1 MSPARRCGVVVFR
14 RTGDVD
20 EIDAIDEY
28 SRRLVGAMATIGVRA
43 SYEPGGLGPVL
54 TAAEAPPWV
63 LIQYNPFRY
72 GRWGFAPRL
81 VCDALRLRGRGVPLA
96 VMVHEAW
103 VGMTDWRSTVIGL
116 WQRVQ
121 LRALV
126 RLADG
131 VMTSTEALAR
141 EIGHGAV
148 HVPIS
153 TNITP
158 VDTSQKA
165 ARERLGL
172 DGKLAVALFGRGH
185 ESRALDHAEAAI
197 AAVADAYG
205 ANRLAVLNLGA
216 DAPTVR
222 APAGVEV
229 SSPGR
234 QTADELSVG
243 VSASDV
249 ILLPLTDGIS
259 TRRTTLMA
267 ALAHGRPVL
276 GLHGRNTDT
285 LLAETP
291 GALALTPVGD
301 RAAFARAAVE
311 LVGDQ
316 AQLDA
321 IGEAGRRLYE
331 EQFDWPV
338 LARRVASM
346 LEPLMV
352 GTPEIVFVANDVG
365 ESGGMERQSA
375 QLVRRLLDAGHRVT
389 VIARTCELPAHEQ
402 LRFVRVPTPR
412 RPATMAYPA
421 FIAVASLL
429 AARRRRGALLHTTGA
444 IVLGR
449 ADLSTVHYSHRA
461 ARAHIEGS
469 RASRETLLYR
479 INAGIAGVLSRAGE
493 AWCYRPSRTR
503 VLCAVSGG
511 VATELQQGFPAMA
524 GAIRIVPNGVE
535 VAVFRPDTTARR
547 EVRAELGIGDEVGLA
562 LFVGGDWERKGLRY
576 AVDALTLAPDWH
588 LAVAGAGD
596 QEPLLARAR
605 AAGTESRLRFLGP
618 VRQMPRLYAAGDAL
632 VLPTAYETFSLVT
645 FEAAASGLPLL
656 VSRVSGVEDLLQDGR
671 NGWFI
676 GRAGPD
682 IARRLNELRSDPEL
696 ARTMAEQARVAAS
709 GYSWE
714 AMAAGYV
721 SIYSELIEDG
731 R

>member
-1 MSPARRCGVVVFR
+1 MPPARRGGVVVFR
-14 RTGDVD
+14 RTGGID

-28 SRRLVGAMATIGVRA
+28 SRRLVGAMATTGVSAR
-43 SYEPGGLGPVL
+43 YEPGGLGPVL
-54 TAAEAPPWV
+54 RSAEAPPWV

-81 VCDALRLRGRGVPLA
+81 VCDALRLRSRSVPLA
-96 VMVHEAW
+96 IMVHEAW

-121 LRALV
+121 LRALL

-141 EIGHGAV
+141 EIGHGAI

-197 AAVADAYG
+197 AAVADKYG
-205 ANRLAVLNLGA
+205 ADRLAVLNLGA
-216 DAPTVR
+216 DAPTARV
-222 APAGVEV
+222 PPGVEV
-229 SSPGR
+229 ISPGR
-234 QTADELSVG
+234 QTADELSLG
-243 VSASDV
+243 VSASDLV
-249 ILLPLTDGIS
+249 LLPLTDGVS

-291 GALALTPVGD
+291 AALALTPVGD

-338 LARRVASM
+338 LARRVASV
-346 LEPLMV
+346 LEPLAAGV
-352 GTPEIVFVANDVG
+352 PEIVFVANDVG

-389 VIARTCELPAHEQ
+389 VIARTCELPAHKR
-402 LRFVRVPTPR
+402 LRVVRVPTPR

-429 AARRRRGALLHTTGA
+429 AARRRGALLHTTGA

-449 ADLSTVHYSHRA
+449 ADVSTVHYCHRA
-461 ARAHIEGS
+461 ARAQLEGS
-469 RASRETLLYR
+469 RASRQTFLYR
-479 INAGIAGVLSRAGE
+479 VNAGVAGVFSRAGE
-493 AWCYRPSRTR
+493 AWCYRQARTR
-503 VLCAVSGG
+503 VLCAVSRG

-524 GAIRIVPNGVE
+524 GAIRIVPNGVDL
-535 VAVFRPDTTARR
+535 AVFRPDATARR
-547 EVRAELGIGDEVGLA
+547 EVRAELGIGDQMGLA

-576 AVDALTLAPDWH
+576 AIDALTLAPDWH

-618 VRQMPRLYAAGDAL
+618 VRRMPRLYAAGDAL

-682 IARRLNELRSDPEL
+682 IARRLSELRSDPDL
-696 ARTMAEQARVAAS
+696 ARSMAEQARVAAT

-721 SIYSELIEDG
+721 SIYSELIEAG